1 MITTSKICYHLNSA
15 ESNSPFHIFVELI
28 KLRRFCLL
36 GFGMEIRIEQDVNFV
51 WGRERERGEEGEWEK
66 DGKGVKGGGYLL
78 VREGE
83 F

>member
-1 MITTSKICYHLNSA
+1 M
-15 ESNSPFHIFVELI
+15 
-28 KLRRFCLL
+28 